1 MKVEFY
7 GHVRQYNNIKQEID
21 ANMQEVLLSG
31 QYVQGPMLK
40 RFEAELAAYHGTK
53 HAVGVGN
60 GTDAIWLALMALGI
74 GPGDE
79 VITHP
84 NTFFATAEAIWIAG
98 ATAVFVDCCPKTKC
112 ICPDKIE
119 AAITPKTKA
128 IVPVHLYGQCADMV
142 AIKKIA
148 DKHRLHIVE
157 DNAQAI
163 GAHGPGFK
171 IGQLSDAATTSFI
184 IQKNL
189 GTFGDG
195 GALATN
201 NPDIDAKVRKLRN
214 HGSNARN
221 VHSYGFNS
229 RLDDLHAGVLSAKL
243 KHIDAWNDLRRQ
255 WAARYTAGLKDCR
268 TFDLPIELP
277 GYRHIYHLYVIETK
291 KPEWRDQLVD
301 HLVKNGID
309 AKTHY
314 SIAIHQ
320 QAGYPWGK
328 GARIVGP
335 VPNAEANAAC
345 CISLPMFPELR
356 PDEVDYTIAKVKE
369 WDAKFAAQAP
379 AGQGPAR
386 SGALCPCCK

>member
-7 GHVRQYNNIKQEID
+7 GHVRQYKNIQSEID
-21 ANMQEVLLSG
+21 ANLQEVLLSG
-31 QYVQGPMLK
+31 NYVQGPMLK

-53 HAVGVGN
+53 HAVGVAN

-74 GPGDE
+74 GKGDE

-98 ATAVFVDCCPKTKC
+98 ATAVFVDCDQKTRCIDPK
-112 ICPDKIE
+112 KIE
-119 AAITPKTKA
+119 AAITRKTKA
-128 IVPVHLYGQCADMV
+128 IIPVHLYGQCANMP

-148 DKHRLHIVE
+148 DKHKLKVIE

-163 GAHGPGFK
+163 GAAGNGFK
-171 IGQLSDAATTSFI
+171 IGELSDAATTSFI

-195 GALATN
+195 GALITN

-214 HGSNARN
+214 HGSTARN

-243 KHIDAWNDLRRQ
+243 KHIDQWNDNRRK
-255 WAARYTAGLKDCR
+255 WAARYTAGLQGAKNF
-268 TFDLPIELP
+268 TLLVELP
-277 GYRHIYHLYVIETK
+277 GYRHVFHLYIIETK
-291 KPEWRDQLVD
+291 KAKQRDQLLD
-301 HLVKNGID
+301 FLVKNNID

-320 QAGYPWGK
+320 QEGYPWGK

-335 VPNAEANAAC
+335 VKNAEKNAATC
-345 CISLPMFPELR
+345 VSLPMFPELTEE
-356 PDEVDYTIAKVKE
+356 EVDYVIAKVME
-369 WDAKFAAQAP
+369 WDKAQ
-379 AGQGPAR
+379 G
-386 SGALCPCCK
+386 